1 MASEKQVSTEGNNLK
16 DAVNGDLGDNVEC
29 EVSYVVGDN
38 NRFDRVIYI
47 SGRGIKVGSELF

>member
-1 MASEKQVSTEGNNLK
+1 MK